1 MAHRKDAEMAG
12 TAPEPVGKM
21 QCLVLPQW
29 GTPQSWWHL
38 KIEGKL
44 LHKQTSIKITRLHT
58 GFVSKV
64 VLREIL

>member
-1 MAHRKDAEMAG
+1 MAHRKDAETAG

-38 KIEGKL
+38 KIEVKL
-44 LHKQTSIKITRLHT
+44 LHKLD
-58 GFVSKV
+58 
-64 VLREIL
+64 